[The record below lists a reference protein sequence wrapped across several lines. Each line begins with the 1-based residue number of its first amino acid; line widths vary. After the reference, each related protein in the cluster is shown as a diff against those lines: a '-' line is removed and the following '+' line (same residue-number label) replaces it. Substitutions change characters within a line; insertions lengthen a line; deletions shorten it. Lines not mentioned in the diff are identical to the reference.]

1 MSSNRVSVKL
11 EEETRDQLKSAG
23 VSGDTMDDVI
33 RKLFDK
39 SEKFDEMLD
48 ILDQLD
54 DVRKLAKEAGE
65 IKV

>member
-1 MSSNRVSVKL
+1 MSSRVNVKL
-11 EEETRDQLKSAG
+11 EEETREKLKSRG

-33 RKLFDK
+33 QKLFDK
-39 SEKFDEMLD
+39 SDKFDELLD

-54 DVRKLAKEAGE
+54 DVRKLAKEAGD